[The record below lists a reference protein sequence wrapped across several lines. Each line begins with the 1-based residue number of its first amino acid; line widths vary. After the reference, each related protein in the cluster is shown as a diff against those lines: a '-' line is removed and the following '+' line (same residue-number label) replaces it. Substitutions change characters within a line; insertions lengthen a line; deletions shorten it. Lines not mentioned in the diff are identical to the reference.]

1 MNNQSKIQKM
11 RTLYQSGEPLPLE
24 WRLDKLNKLK
34 DAIDK
39 NKNEIKV
46 ALKNDLGKSSFE
58 SFVSEIGFVVDEI
71 KSFTKHLA
79 DWHQPQKVSTPLPL
93 QPAKSLVYREAFGV
107 VLILGPWNY
116 PFQLSFSPL
125 IGAIAAGNRVVIKPS
140 EFAVATA
147 QIIEKIVKMTFSD
160 DEVLVV
166 QGGVQE
172 TQEILKQRFDYIFF
186 TGSTKVGKIVMKA
199 AAENLTPLTLE
210 LGGKSPCVV
219 DETAHL
225 KNTAKRIVWGKFM
238 NAGQTCVAPD
248 YLFVHESVKT
258 KLIEELKNVITQFY
272 GSDPSQSPDFGR
284 IINEAHFSRLIKLM
298 ADGKPVMGGESNQTS
313 KYIAPTILENVDPN
327 SALMQEEIF
336 GPLLPLF
343 TYKNWN
349 EVISFIKDRPKPL
362 AAYFFSEDSKKQD
375 DWIKRVSFGGGCLND
390 TVIHLANPE
399 LPFGGVGES
408 GMGAYHGQR
417 SFEIFSHHK
426 AVLKQTNLIDVPLR
440 YPPYK
445 NKEDV
450 VKYIIG

>member
-1 MNNQSKIQKM
+1 MAVSKK
-11 RTLYQSGEPLPLE
+11 
-24 WRLDKLNKLK
+24 
-34 DAIDK
+34 
-39 NKNEIKV
+39 
-46 ALKNDLGKSSFE
+46 F
-58 SFVSEIGFVVDEI
+58 
-71 KSFTKHLA
+71 
-79 DWHQPQKVSTPLPL
+79 TPL
-93 QPAKSLVYREAFGV
+93 
-107 VLILGPWNY
+107 I
-116 PFQLSFSPL
+116 
-125 IGAIAAGNRVVIKPS
+125 
-140 EFAVATA
+140 
-147 QIIEKIVKMTFSD
+147 
-160 DEVLVV
+160 
-166 QGGVQE
+166 
-172 TQEILKQRFDYIFF
+172 
-186 TGSTKVGKIVMKA
+186 
-199 AAENLTPLTLE
+199 
-210 LGGKSPCVV
+210 
-219 DETAHL
+219 
-225 KNTAKRIVWGKFM
+225 
-238 NAGQTCVAPD
+238 
-248 YLFVHESVKT
+248 
-258 KLIEELKNVITQFY
+258 
-272 GSDPSQSPDFGR
+272 
-284 IINEAHFSRLIKLM
+284 
-298 ADGKPVMGGESNQTS
+298 GGESNQTS